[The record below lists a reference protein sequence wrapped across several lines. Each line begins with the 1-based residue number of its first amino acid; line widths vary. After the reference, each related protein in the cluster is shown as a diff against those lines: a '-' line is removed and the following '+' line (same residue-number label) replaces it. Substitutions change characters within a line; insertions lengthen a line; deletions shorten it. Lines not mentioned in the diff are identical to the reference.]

1 MYSTAVSR
9 APCKVDHLQF
19 GPRLSGSDSSPKTT
33 VAWGLGARG
42 NVSIQAAAR
51 GRAAAGGDANLAD
64 AGARGQPSPRGAWF
78 SAAPAPFATLKSAV
92 GRASRIFIDL
102 SADFLQTEQH
112 SDRYQARKPSSQA
125 MRDFALRRSP
135 FLAPH
140 PSPIRQSLGNPAT
153 VGGRSLPLLRI
164 GSLCAKKAGRIG
176 QLWPMCRALVQI
188 ANRGQNL
195 FFSWLSSSPIAIPA
209 HALPFLVRGVGKLG
223 PPLSAGPSGTVL
235 GTSCGG
241 LKSHFFGPN
250 CKCRFIVHM
259 HVT

>member
-1 MYSTAVSR
+1 
-9 APCKVDHLQF
+9 
-19 GPRLSGSDSSPKTT
+19 
-33 VAWGLGARG
+33 
-42 NVSIQAAAR
+42 
-51 GRAAAGGDANLAD
+51 
-64 AGARGQPSPRGAWF
+64 
-78 SAAPAPFATLKSAV
+78 
-92 GRASRIFIDL
+92 
-102 SADFLQTEQH
+102 
-112 SDRYQARKPSSQA
+112 

-250 CKCRFIVHM
+250 CKFRFI
-259 HVT
+259 HVPRGAPSSRRVLHSADPSAAGPAAVRRRPPRRPPPRSAWRPPSPPASAEIRLGPPLVRRPVRGWRPRSVRRVRGRVRRPWASAGRPWILGGRPPPVRHFQ